1 MSVIYKNVVKNIGS
15 LVESFEGEEMFI
27 LFGDNA
33 PDTLKDFCYTIDITP
48 VNDTIKVGNTLQI
61 DGSEYKITAVGNV
74 AEKNLVSLGHLTIV
88 FDGATEASLPGSIYV
103 EGSSVPKLSVGSEIL
118 IKNN

>member
-1 MSVIYKNVVKNIGS
+1 MSVIYKNIVKNIGS

-33 PDTLKDFCYTIDITP
+33 PDTLKDFCYKIDIEP
-48 VNDTIKVGNTLQI
+48 VNESIKVGHTLAI
-61 DGSEYKITAVGNV
+61 DGNEFKITALGNV
-74 AEKNLVSLGHLTIV
+74 AEKNLASLGHVTIV

-103 EGSSVPKLSVGSEIL
+103 QRSSVPKLSIGSEIL
-118 IKNN
+118 IRK

>member
-33 PDTLKDFCYTIDITP
+33 PDTLKDFCYTIDIQP
-48 VNDTIKVGNTLQI
+48 VNETIEVGNILEI
-61 DGSEYKITAVGNV
+61 DGNEYKITALGNV
-74 AEKNLVSLGHLTIV
+74 AEKNLVNLGHVTIV
-88 FDGATEASLPGSIYV
+88 FDGSTEASLPGSIYV
-103 EGSSVPKLSVGSEIL
+103 KGSSVPKLSIGSEIL
-118 IKNN
+118 IKK